1 MRQTDGRQAAP
12 LAVFFHPDF
21 KLPQPLSVGDRFT
34 VGSGIGPDLLTF
46 RQVPEALAGSCWLGT
61 YRRWGIPPRP
71 EDVVLVFTG
80 KPAAAV

>member
-1 MRQTDGRQAAP
+1 
-12 LAVFFHPDF
+12 LSHPRKDC
-21 KLPQPLSVGDRFT
+21 FT

-46 RQVPEALAGSCWLGT
+46 RRVPEALAGSCFEGT

-80 KPAAAV
+80 KPAR